1 MVQKD
6 IELEKKDIEIQSQR
20 KTIDRLLMRVCHLS
34 KKLKTKSN
42 LFSELNYEVASL
54 NQKLKN
60 KSYHISELDN
70 EIVNLNQKLKCAE
83 EKAAQDHIQIDL
95 RQNTNCLNKKFTYV
109 DKINTISEIKDEHE
123 CGKNTEE
130 TQTKPL
136 IIDSVQKQQSQTVT
150 RTKEED
156 VQSSETHNIKEG
168 YNISLDDEK
177 TTTDDRAIMKDK
189 KIDCNICSKTFASN
203 RTLRNHV
210 NAVHKKMKP
219 HKCQICAVTFSRIS
233 SLKSHVDAIHNNL
246 RPFECKICSK
256 ALTTNRSLKQHV
268 EAVHEKMKSHKCQ
281 ICAKSFSQICHVRS
295 HVNSVHNNLRPLEC
309 KICSKKFATNSE
321 LKKHDS
327 KVHNKLKL

>member
-1 MVQKD
+1 MKD
-6 IELEKKDIEIQSQR
+6 VEIQSQR
-20 KTIDRLLMRVCHLS
+20 KKIDRLLLKVCHLS
-34 KKLKTKSN
+34 KKLKT
-42 LFSELNYEVASL
+42 
-54 NQKLKN
+54 

-70 EIVNLNQKLKCAE
+70 EIVILNQKLKRAE
-83 EKAAQDHIQIDL
+83 EKAALDQIQMDL
-95 RQNTNCLNKKFTYV
+95 RQNTNFLKNKFTDV
-109 DKINTISEIKDEHE
+109 EKIDTISEIKDEHE

-136 IIDSVQKQQSQTVT
+136 KIDSVHKQQPQIVT

-177 TTTDDRAIMKDK
+177 TTTDDRSIMKDK
-189 KIDCNICSKTFASN
+189 KIECNICSKTLASN

-219 HKCQICAVTFSRIS
+219 HKCQICAVTFSRIG

-256 ALTTNRSLKQHV
+256 ALTTSRSLKQHV
-268 EAVHEKMKSHKCQ
+268 DAVHKKMKSHKCQ

-309 KICSKKFATNSE
+309 KICCKKFATNSE
-321 LKKHDS
+321 LKKHDN
-327 KVHNKLKL
+327 KVHNKL